1 VDIQSVPRNEPAHK
15 APPPSSPALGHYAKG
30 PPAALFLSGATGL
43 TGRFNEG
50 FLLRRLHAPASPVI
64 RSNLSF
70 RFGNSSP
77 YSSRGFSRRA
87 SMMYGRKGLEPLA
100 MPMAA

>member
-1 VDIQSVPRNEPAHK
+1 MDIQSVPRNEPAHK

-77 YSSRGFSRRA
+77 YSPAVFLGGHR
-87 SMMYGRKGLEPLA
+87 
-100 MPMAA
+100 